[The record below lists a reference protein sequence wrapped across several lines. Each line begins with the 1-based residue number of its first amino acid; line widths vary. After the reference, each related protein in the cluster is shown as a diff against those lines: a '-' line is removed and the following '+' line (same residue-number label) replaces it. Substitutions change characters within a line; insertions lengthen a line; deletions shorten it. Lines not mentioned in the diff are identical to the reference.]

1 VQVSRFITRE
11 FDGPFG
17 AETTPLLAK
26 NAPCTSTDPECSSA
40 AFDDQKRA
48 ASPQG
53 LAARG

>member
-1 VQVSRFITRE
+1 MQVSRFITRE